1 MVHYILDIIILAI
14 CAFCIWRGIRRG
26 AIRTAFSLLSLI
38 VTLSLTIMF
47 ASPFTQ
53 YIEQLPFGQ
62 KMHISIETA
71 IEEKVNEILQ
81 LEGSETSNTTEDI
94 LKSLSVPEFMKKS
107 LFLKSDFVV
116 RNANVAASKAV
127 ADALATAYMKVL
139 CTVILFIALL
149 IALRLVRFL
158 AELIF
163 KLPLLKQLNGIL
175 GAVAG
180 LVNGMVISYLL
191 LSLVATL
198 SALPAFEWLAPAKD
212 ASYIFKHIYENNAL
226 LSAIL

>member
-1 MVHYILDIIILAI
+1 MHYILDIIILAI
-14 CAFCIWRGIRRG
+14 CAFCIWRGVRRG

-38 VTLSLTIMF
+38 VALFLTFMF

-62 KMHISIETA
+62 NMHVSIETA
-71 IEEKVNEILQ
+71 LEEKVNEILQ
-81 LEGSETSNTTEDI
+81 LEENETSNTTEDI
-94 LKSLSVPEFMKKS
+94 LKAFPVPEFMKKS

-127 ADALATAYMKVL
+127 ADALASAYMKVL
-139 CTVILFIALL
+139 CTVILFIAFL
-149 IALRLVRFL
+149 ILLRLVRFL
-158 AELIF
+158 AELVF
-163 KLPLLKQLNGIL
+163 KLPLLKQLNGLL

-180 LVNGMVISYLL
+180 LVNGIVISYLL

-198 SALPAFEWLAPAKD
+198 SALPAFEWIAPAKES
-212 ASYIFKHIYENNAL
+212 SYIFKNIYENNAL